1 MPPASRGRRRGT
13 GAGGAGRAAG
23 LPEINGLLVRPE
35 SLRSQGIG
43 TALVHT
49 AERLARERG
58 IGGVRH
64 EQADA
69 CVFLVKAL

>member
-1 MPPASRGRRRGT
+1 
-13 GAGGAGRAAG
+13 
-23 LPEINGLLVRPE
+23 
-35 SLRSQGIG
+35 
-43 TALVHT
+43 LVHT

-58 IGGVRH
+58 IGLMGLGVGVGNPRAAALYARLGYLPTVAYVDRWAHLDPHGVRH